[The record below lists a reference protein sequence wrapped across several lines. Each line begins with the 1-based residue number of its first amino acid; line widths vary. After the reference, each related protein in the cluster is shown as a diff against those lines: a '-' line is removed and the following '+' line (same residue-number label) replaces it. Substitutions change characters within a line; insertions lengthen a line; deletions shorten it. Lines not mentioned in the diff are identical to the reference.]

1 MTHDI
6 ILYYA
11 PPVPIMILHALIT
24 SSGKWLANFDTH
36 THTDRKIQAI
46 AIMDGVELMIIIAR
60 LGNLN
65 NLLGNNRTLSTTLHS
80 AARHFCNAAQS
91 AVPRNSQDS

>member
-1 MTHDI
+1 M
-6 ILYYA
+6 LYYA

-24 SSGKWLANFDTH
+24 SSGKWLANLTH
-36 THTDRKIQAI
+36 TQIEKYRLYI

-65 NLLGNNRTLSTTLHS
+65 NLQGNSRTLSTIPHS
-80 AARHFCNAAQS
+80 AARHFCNVAQS